1 MLNTD
6 LLLKYGGEE
15 KEIKKNEIIFSENN
29 TATHFFQV
37 VKGQVK
43 LNNYFYN
50 GKEFIQ
56 NIIKDNQSFGEAMLF
71 TEHPYP
77 YNAIAMT
84 STELIQIHKES
95 LKKLLFQ
102 DKESTTT
109 LIKTLADEL
118 YYKAILAPEISCQ
131 DAERRIL
138 FFLEY
143 EKKASTS
150 CTKQQYEISLT
161 RQLLGDL
168 TGLRVETVIR
178 TLKILEKKGYIK
190 ILNGKIYI

>member
-1 MLNTD
+1 MLNID

-15 KEIKKNEIIFSENN
+15 KAIKKNEIIFSENHN
-29 TATHFFQV
+29 ATHFFQV
-37 VKGQVK
+37 ITGQVK

-56 NIIKDNQSFGEAMLF
+56 NIIKENQSFGEAMLF

-84 STELIQIHKES
+84 STELIQIKKES
-95 LKKLLFQ
+95 LHKLILQ
-102 DKESTTT
+102 DQDTATT

-143 EKKASTS
+143 EKKTNANN
-150 CTKQQYEISLT
+150 CKQQCEISLT